1 MNRVDIQDK
10 EGTHSRCRPS
20 LRGSFNLC
28 YVLGWLS
35 ASGAE
40 FCCRTEM
47 SVLLHYQDNT
57 VIVLVSDMALH
68 EI

>member
-1 MNRVDIQDK
+1 MNRVGIQDK

-20 LRGSFNLC
+20 LRGSFSLC
-28 YVLGWLS
+28 CVLGWLT

-47 SVLLHYQDNT
+47 SVM
-57 VIVLVSDMALH
+57 VLVSDVALH